1 MKLTLTR
8 DAEEF
13 ALRTGDLFES
23 RIECN
28 LIATV
33 CAGVLAGR
41 YPQSAP
47 LFAYGT
53 ENGETGFAALRTP
66 PWNMLVTDLSAPI
79 EEELVAR
86 WLQEDPGVSGVEGPT
101 AAARAVASAWARAT
115 GGSTRQLVFELTYV
129 LESVTDPPHPAPGSL
144 RPAREDERELM
155 LEWMK
160 AFGRE
165 TAILTDDRAVM
176 IVEARAPER
185 GLWVWDRDGPVSMVS
200 TAPLVASTVRIGPVY
215 TPPEHRRRGY
225 AGTAVAAASRHALEQ
240 GARRCMLAADSAN
253 PTSNKIYME
262 IGFRRLGEHEEW
274 EFVGPEGRE
283 ASRGA

>member
-13 ALRTGDLFES
+13 AARTSDLFES

-47 LFAYGT
+47 VFAYGT
-53 ENGETGFAALRTP
+53 ENGETRFAALRTP
-66 PWNMLVTDLSAPI
+66 PWDMIVTDLSAPI
-79 EEELVAR
+79 ADELVTR
-86 WLQEDPGVSGVEGPT
+86 WLHEDPALSGVEGPVG
-101 AAARAVASAWARAT
+101 AARAIASAWARET
-115 GGSTRQLVFELTYV
+115 GGSTRQRVRELNYV
-129 LESVTDPPHPAPGSL
+129 LESVTDPPRPAPGSL
-144 RPAREDERELM
+144 RLAHQDERELM

-165 TAILTDDRAVM
+165 AAIFTDERAAI
-176 IVEARAPER
+176 IVDARDAER
-185 GLWVWDRDGPVSMVS
+185 GLWVWDHDGPVSMVS
-200 TAPLVASTVRIGPVY
+200 TAPLVAGVVRIGPVY

-225 AGTAVAAASRHALEQ
+225 AGTAVATASRRALER
-240 GARRCMLAADSAN
+240 GARRCMLAADSTN

-262 IGFRRLGEHEEW
+262 IGYRQLGEHEEW
-274 EFVGPEGRE
+274 EFVGREGLQ
-283 ASRGA
+283 GAE